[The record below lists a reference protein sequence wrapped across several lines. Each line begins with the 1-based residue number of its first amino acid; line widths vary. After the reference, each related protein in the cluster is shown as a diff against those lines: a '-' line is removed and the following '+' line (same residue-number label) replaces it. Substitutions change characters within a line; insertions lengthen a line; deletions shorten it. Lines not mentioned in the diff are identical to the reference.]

1 MSFFICSNC
10 GYGSGSWIGKCPDC
24 SEWNTLKEQ
33 KDDEV
38 TNKKD
43 LQDFKT
49 TKFSEIKTA
58 NKQRKQ
64 TGIFEFDRVLGGGII
79 PGEVV
84 LLTGEPGIGKSTLL
98 LQALQKLSTVYVS
111 GEESAEQVRD
121 RAHRL
126 KIPLTKLQFSDVLQI
141 EAVIK
146 GLQSLNKD
154 SSIDLLVVDSIQTI
168 YSREVPASA
177 GSITQLKETTQ
188 KLVQLAKKSNIPIII
203 VGHVTK
209 EGDIAGPKM
218 LEHLVDCV
226 LLFEGEKVSHHRVL
240 RSLKNRF
247 GSTDEIGIFEMN
259 ENGLK
264 EVDNPLAFLENQQTD
279 NVPGK
284 AIVGVA
290 EGKRPLFFEIQTLTV
305 PTSLSF
311 PRRVAN
317 GVDFNK
323 AQLLLAVVRK
333 HLNLSMDT
341 LDIYIN
347 VVGGVSVKS
356 PAVDLGIIASLVS
369 SITNVPIPKKTV
381 LFGEVGLL
389 GEIRPVFFQDK
400 IIQEATRLKFSN
412 VISSKNLKN
421 IKDLRRI
428 LSPR

>member
-1 MSFFICSNC
+1 MSFYICSNC

-33 KDDEV
+33 QDDES
-38 TNKKD
+38 TSKKD

-58 NKQRKQ
+58 SKQRKQ

-121 RAHRL
+121 RAQRL
-126 KIPLTKLQFSDVLQI
+126 KIPLGKLQFSDVLQI

-146 GLQSLNKD
+146 GLLSLNKD
-154 SSIDLLVVDSIQTI
+154 SSIDLLVIDSIQTI
-168 YSREVPASA
+168 YSREIPASA

-188 KLVQLAKKSNIPIII
+188 KLVQFAKKSNIPVII

-264 EVDNPLAFLENQQTD
+264 EVDDPLAFLENQQTD

-347 VVGGVSVKS
+347 VVGGVSIKS

-369 SITNVPIPKKTV
+369 SITNLPIPKKTV
-381 LFGEVGLL
+381 FFGEVGLL
-389 GEIRPVFFQDK
+389 GEVRSVFFQDK